1 MDALR
6 VSFARVMKRLWLLGS
21 TSRYAVVFM
30 LSLGLSF
37 FAQDAS
43 AQFVKTPWPKGKTT
57 PILSFTDVREKK
69 WMPKDLKGR
78 VVILNFWATWCE
90 PCNEK
95 VMVFGVN
102 VNEPVSRALTYL
114 KTHGLALNMVSD
126 PESRWAHQFNVRIY
140 PTTILFDAR
149 GQARYTVVGGAD
161 WTSNEAKPGSK
172 SKERLPFLMYPV
184 AENEDGRLDSY
195 YSRFL

>member
-6 VSFARVMKRLWLLGS
+6 VSFARVIKKLWLLGS
-21 TSRYAVVFM
+21 TSRYSVVFV

-57 PILSFTDVREKK
+57 PTLSFTDVREKK
-69 WMPKDLKGR
+69 WTPEDLKGR

-90 PCNEK
+90 PCKEELPSLDALAQLEGNEK

-102 VNEPVSRALTYL
+102 VNEPVSRALMYL
-114 KTHGLALNMVSD
+114 KTHGLALNTVSD

-140 PTTILFDAR
+140 PTTILFDAK
-149 GQARYTVVGGAD
+149 GQARYTVVGGVD
-161 WTSNEAKPGSK
+161 WTSNEAKRWIEG
-172 SKERLPFLMYPV
+172 LQ
-184 AENEDGRLDSY
+184 
-195 YSRFL
+195 